1 MTILSAMFL
10 QGLRRAL
17 SGLTIALVLAP
28 VYAESSATSFAI
40 RYPAGAISTNDNA
53 DQALA
58 DAALERTAVEQRYAS
73 EQKECYSRFFAT
85 ACMEDAKERR
95 RKALAAVRAVEVEA
109 NEFKRKARLTERDRA
124 LAERLADSDAKRV
137 ENEKRAQEAESNPSQ
152 KHEHSAPSTPAAQT
166 SSRSSMNTSQRIG
179 RQEAKMRRIQAE
191 ESAKAAKRE
200 ENVAAY
206 EKKQREARE
215 HQKAIEKRKADKER
229 ERLRKQASSPA
240 SQ

>member
-1 MTILSAMFL
+1 MTTVSAMFL
-10 QGLRRAL
+10 QGLRCAL

-28 VYAESSATSFAI
+28 AYAESSAIGYAI
-40 RYPAGAISTNDNA
+40 RYPAGSISTNDNA

-73 EQKECYSRFFAT
+73 EQRECYSRFFAT

-95 RKALAAVRAVEVEA
+95 RKALAEVRAVEVEA

-124 LAERLADSDAKRV
+124 LAERLAGSDAKRI
-137 ENEKRAQEAESNPSQ
+137 ENEKRMRETESNSSQ
-152 KHEHSAPSTPAAQT
+152 KQEDSVPSTTAAQT
-166 SSRSSMNTSQRIG
+166 SSHSSMNTSQRVV
-179 RQEAKMRRIQAE
+179 RQEAKMRRIRAE
-191 ESAKAAKRE
+191 ESAKAAKRA
-200 ENVAAY
+200 ENVTAY

-215 HQKAIEKRKADKER
+215 HQKAVEKRKADKER